1 MGKDIIFMTKNIGM
15 NSKKILFLL
24 LLTFADIGYSQNCDS
39 ISEYPQFGN
48 KQIDIIYYINKHMP
62 KDLEKFSFGFNLKI
76 DSTGNVI
83 EVKSTK
89 GMLCKTDSD
98 FIRMFMCMP
107 KWKPAKNKVGKKVE
121 YTVYIPLNIRPNY

>member
-1 MGKDIIFMTKNIGM
+1 MTKNIGM

-48 KQIDIIYYINKHMP
+48 KQIDIIYYK
-62 KDLEKFSFGFNLKI
+62 KLEKYSFGFNLKI

-83 EVKSTK
+83 EVK
-89 GMLCKTDSD
+89 
-98 FIRMFMCMP
+98 
-107 KWKPAKNKVGKKVE
+107 
-121 YTVYIPLNIRPNY
+121 